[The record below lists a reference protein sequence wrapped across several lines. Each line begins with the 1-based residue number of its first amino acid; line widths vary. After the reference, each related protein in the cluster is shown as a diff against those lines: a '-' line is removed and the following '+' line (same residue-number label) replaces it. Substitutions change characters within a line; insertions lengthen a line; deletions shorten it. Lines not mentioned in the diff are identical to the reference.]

1 MVKEG
6 SDVAIIDYGINNLY
20 SVELACKKAGLSCII
35 TSDKNQILK
44 AKSAI
49 LPGVGAFSVAM
60 NNLRKNSLDRIIYR
74 FIETG
79 KPFLGICLGMQLLME
94 KSLEFGESKGLSIVE
109 GEVINFSP
117 HSYKN
122 DFYSVPQIGWN
133 KLLKKEVSW
142 KTSLLD
148 SNKDEDF
155 MYFVHSFYAK
165 PKNDKDI
172 LSYSEYG
179 NITYCSS
186 LKKENVTG
194 MQFHPEK
201 SGKNGIKVYLN
212 LKKSIN

>member
-44 AKSAI
+44 SKSAI

-109 GEVINFSP
+109 GEVIN
-117 HSYKN
+117 
-122 DFYSVPQIGWN
+122 I
-133 KLLKKEVSW
+133 
-142 KTSLLD
+142 
-148 SNKDEDF
+148 
-155 MYFVHSFYAK
+155 
-165 PKNDKDI
+165 
-172 LSYSEYG
+172 
-179 NITYCSS
+179 
-186 LKKENVTG
+186 
-194 MQFHPEK
+194 EK
-201 SGKNGIKVYLN
+201 SCDTFNGIGKNQPQKIYD
-212 LKKSIN
+212 

>member
-44 AKSAI
+44 SKSAI

-94 KSLEFGESKGLSIVE
+94 KSLEFGESKGLCDE
-109 GEVINFSP
+109 FRSP
-117 HSYKN
+117 HLWTK
-122 DFYSVPQIGWN
+122 V
-133 KLLKKEVSW
+133 KKEWVLRYKVSETGVDDK
-142 KTSLLD
+142 KTHKQLNLR
-148 SNKDEDF
+148 NTI
-155 MYFVHSFYAK
+155 
-165 PKNDKDI
+165 N
-172 LSYSEYG
+172 
-179 NITYCSS
+179 
-186 LKKENVTG
+186 
-194 MQFHPEK
+194 
-201 SGKNGIKVYLN
+201 GKN
-212 LKKSIN
+212 